1 MSSAGMGTGSLG
13 LRKELSSFVAI
24 RVTMDTTLTTR
35 VGR

>member
-1 MSSAGMGTGSLG
+1 MSSTGMGTGSLG

-24 RVTMDTTLTTR
+24 RITTDTRLTTR